1 MLRAALLMC
10 LAMTLIPLGDAAG
23 KALTADA
30 VSPIFVAWTRFALG
44 ALLLVPFLSARHLA
58 PSALLDWRLI
68 FRGLLITG
76 GIVSILTALK
86 TEPLPNVFG
95 AFFVGPL
102 LSYLLSAWL
111 LREEVTLARSALVV
125 LGFVGVLLIVRPGFG
140 MTPGLGFALLAGT
153 FYGAFLTA
161 SRWLSDAAPPRTLM
175 LTQLLTGAVVLA
187 PFGLTAIPAISVEV
201 SALVLVSAA
210 ASMAGNLLLI
220 GAYKLAPATRL
231 APFVYF
237 QIFAATG
244 FGWLF
249 FSDVPDVLTWAGLA
263 LITGAGFAA
272 LALRR

>member
-10 LAMTLIPLGDAAG
+10 LAMTLIPLGDSAG
-23 KALTADA
+23 KALTAGG
-30 VSPIFVAWTRFALG
+30 VPPIFVAWTRFALG
-44 ALLLVPFLSARHLA
+44 ALLLIPFLSRRHFS
-58 PSALLDWRLI
+58 PVALIDPRLI

-76 GIVSILTALK
+76 AILSILTALK

-95 AFFVGPL
+95 AFFIGPL
-102 LSYLLSAWL
+102 LSYVLSAWL
-111 LREEVTLARSALVV
+111 LRERVTVPRSALVV
-125 LGFVGVLLIVRPGFG
+125 LGFLGVLLIVRPGFG
-140 MTPGLGFALLAGT
+140 MTPGLGFALLAGVL
-153 FYGAFLTA
+153 YGSFLTA
-161 SRWLSDAAPPRTLM
+161 SRWLSTAAPPRTLM
-175 LTQLLTGAVVLA
+175 LSQLLTGAVVLA
-187 PFGLTAIPAISVEV
+187 PFGLTAIPTLSVPV
-201 SALVLVSAA
+201 GALVVVSAA

-220 GAYKLAPATRL
+220 VAYKLAPATRL